1 MQISDEYLICSELF
15 FQSVSEWKKG
25 LSRVKNPFPRDLLSW
40 FQSGGKGLGSCN
52 RFQELNKLLLTAY
65 FEVIQEHFFR
75 EVTFSIF
82 DQGDGQ
88 KDDVTI
94 VKKPKYVV

>member
-15 FQSVSEWKKG
+15 FSRFQSEKKG

-52 RFQELNKLLLTAY
+52 RLEELNKLLLTAY
-65 FEVIQEHFFR
+65 FEVIQEHFLGR
-75 EVTFSIF
+75 
-82 DQGDGQ
+82 
-88 KDDVTI
+88 
-94 VKKPKYVV
+94 